1 MRFTGNKFVLTLV
14 SLSLAFASFG
24 QKPSLNV
31 VTTAVPFLT
40 ITGDSRS
47 GGMGDV
53 GIAVGPDANGAQL
66 NGAKMAFIQDDYGVG
81 LSFTPWL
88 QSLVN
93 DIYLTNLTGFYK
105 IKDVQTIH
113 MSLRY
118 FSLGNVQYTDD
129 NGNNTINVHPNEFY
143 IDAGYSRRLGSIASI
158 GATLRFIYSEIAPN
172 AGTATESVKPGI
184 AGAADISAMVD
195 KTFDNKGKGD
205 MKHELLWGI
214 CISNIGSKMTYTS
227 NVTKDFL
234 PCNLGIGLGYKL
246 HLDSKDANTVGI
258 YADINKLLVPTP
270 NSLSSTPPY
279 YYSYSTKQAN
289 ESPIT
294 GIITS
299 FYDAPGGGT
308 EELKS
313 FIEQIGAEYCFKKMF
328 SLRMGYFSES
338 VTKGGRQFM
347 TVGAGIKYSIAALNF
362 SYLVPTTNQ
371 KNPLDNTF
379 SFSLAFQFKKGGLK
393 KKTAADIAPTTGD
406 SSPAPAT
413 RSKKS
418 GAAQPSNTT
427 PPQTAPAPPS
437 DPDPT
442 KQ

>member
-1 MRFTGNKFVLTLV
+1 MRFIGNKVVLTVL
-14 SLSLAFASFG
+14 SLSLTIASFG
-24 QKPSLNV
+24 QSKINV

-40 ITGDSRS
+40 ISGDSRS

-53 GIAVGPDANGAQL
+53 GVALGPDANGAQL

-143 IDAGYSRRLGSIASI
+143 IDAGYSRRLGSIASV

-172 AGTATESVKPGI
+172 AGTATESVRPGI

-205 MKHELLWGI
+205 MRHEILWGI

-246 HLDSKDANTVGI
+246 HLDAKDANTIGI
-258 YADINKLLVPTP
+258 YADVNKLLVPTP
-270 NSLSSTPPY
+270 NELTAEGYYKLSN
-279 YYSYSTKQAN
+279 KQAN

-299 FYDAPGGGT
+299 FYDAPGGGS
-308 EELKS
+308 EEIKS

-328 SLRMGYFSES
+328 SLRLGYFSES
-338 VTKGGRQFM
+338 VDKGGRQFM
-347 TVGAGIKYSIAALNF
+347 TVGAGIKYSVATLNF

-393 KKTAADIAPTTGD
+393 KKTAADVAPTGD
-406 SSPAPAT
+406 SSPAPT
-413 RSKKS
+413 NRSKKAS
-418 GAAQPSNTT
+418 STA
-427 PPQTAPAPPS
+427 PPQTAPAPPTTPS

>member
-14 SLSLAFASFG
+14 SLSLAVASFG
-24 QKPSLNV
+24 QSKINV

-53 GIAVGPDANGAQL
+53 GVALNPDANGAQL
-66 NGAKMAFIQDDYGVG
+66 NGAKMAFINSDYGVG

-118 FSLGNVQYTDD
+118 FSLGQVQYTDD
-129 NGNNTINVHPNEFY
+129 VGNNTINVHPNEFY
-143 IDAGYSRRLGSIASI
+143 IDAGYSRRLGNIASV

-172 AGTATESVKPGI
+172 AGTATQSVKPGI

-205 MKHELLWGI
+205 LRHELLWGL
-214 CISNIGSKMTYTS
+214 CLSNIGSKMTYTS

-234 PCNLGIGLGYKL
+234 PANLGIGLGYKL
-246 HLDSKDANTVGI
+246 HLDAKDANTVGI

-270 NSLSSTPPY
+270 NQITPEGY
-279 YYSYSTKQAN
+279 YQYSTKQAN

-299 FYDAPGGGT
+299 FYDAPGGTT
-308 EELKS
+308 EEFKS
-313 FIEQIGAEYCFKKMF
+313 LIEQVGAEYTFKKMF
-328 SLRMGYFSES
+328 SLRLGYFSES
-338 VTKGGRQFM
+338 VDKGGRQFM

-379 SFSLAFQFKKGGLK
+379 SFSLAFEFKKGGLK
-393 KKTAADIAPTTGD
+393 KKTAADVAPTSD
-406 SSPAPAT
+406 SSPSVLPKSK
-413 RSKKS
+413 RSS
-418 GAAQPSNTT
+418 TAQPSNST
-427 PPQTAPAPPS
+427 PPPNAPAPPS